1 MATFKHVGRVKNTG
15 RKCVV
20 VFREIYNDVGTVI
33 DEHNCLVFET
43 ETLPDAE
50 HQELMRM
57 VESSQAQETG
67 DLYNVLGRNRLGN
80 GLQALAWLSSSNRLR
95 KFPCTNVELTPDSR
109 TTIGLETLNK
119 IVKMQKSGATQNEIE
134 NVLRN
139 DTDSSPRDVTET
151 ANSIV
156 TTPELSATPTTGD
169 VVLDDAALAAT
180 FIDQAK
186 TFEAQA
192 KGLRAQAKAL
202 KPVAKKRSTAT
213 KKPAN
218 Q

>member
-1 MATFKHVGRVKNTG
+1 
-15 RKCVV
+15 
-20 VFREIYNDVGTVI
+20 
-33 DEHNCLVFET
+33 
-43 ETLPDAE
+43 
-50 HQELMRM
+50 
-57 VESSQAQETG
+57 
-67 DLYNVLGRNRLGN
+67 
-80 GLQALAWLSSSNRLR
+80 
-95 KFPCTNVELTPDSR
+95 
-109 TTIGLETLNK
+109 
-119 IVKMQKSGATQNEIE
+119 
-134 NVLRN
+134 
-139 DTDSSPRDVTET
+139 VTET